1 MLKPKAL
8 SAEQL
13 YSHCDPQQFTF
24 STTAELDEIK
34 EFVGQTRAMDAIQFG
49 IGIQRE
55 GYNLYVLGPSGY
67 GKHSMIR
74 HYLEQQ
80 RDISRSAD
88 DWCYVGNFIDPQKPI
103 AIQFPNGQGQ
113 QFKQDMQQLVEELST
128 AIPSAFE
135 TEQYHVR
142 TQEIQDQFQERNRQA
157 FMELA
162 QEAEQH
168 HIAVIRTPTD
178 IRFVPEKKGKTL
190 TTDEYEALDDKEK
203 KHIEQITEVLE
214 EKVQSI
220 FRLRQQWQR
229 EAREQL
235 RTLDKE
241 VGLFAAGHLIDE
253 LKEKYITIDDVQ
265 QYLNN
270 VQEDVISH
278 LQEFRQTGTPDFIG
292 EDFLG
297 EKEKP
302 SFRRY
307 QANLIVDNSQQQG
320 VPIIYE
326 NNPTLANLIGRVEYV
341 SQMGTLITDY
351 MLIKPGALHKAN
363 GGYLILDATKVLI
376 QPYAWEA
383 LKRAISSKCIV
394 IQSLAEIFGL
404 VSTSSLEPEAIPL
417 DIKIILV
424 GDRRLYYLLMEYDPE
439 FAEWFKVAADFDDR
453 MARDDASNQV
463 YATLLATLVKKEQL
477 FEFDRDAVARIIEH
491 SSRIA
496 DDAEKLS
503 THMLSVVDLMREAD
517 YWARQ
522 REASVV
528 SREDVQKA
536 IDKQVYRLERYQSR
550 IQEEIN
556 RGAILIDV
564 EGEKTAQVNGLF
576 VIDMGNHAFA
586 QPARITA
593 TARLGEGEVVDI
605 EREVELG
612 GAIHSKGV
620 LILTAF
626 LAARF
631 ARNYP
636 LSLSASL
643 VFEQSYG
650 MVEGDSATVGELCA
664 LLSALASAPIKQS
677 LAVTGSANQHGEVQ
691 AIGGV
696 NEKIEGFFDVCKL
709 KGLNGQQGVIIPKAN
724 VPHLMLREDIVAAAR
739 EGNFSI
745 YPVST
750 VDETIE
756 LLTGIEAGLPD
767 KEGNFPQGSINER
780 VNTRLEEMAHLRHD
794 FGKSVDEHETE
805 EHKKEEKHESGEK
818 QE

>member
-1 MLKPKAL
+1 MSKPEAL
-8 SAEQL
+8 SADQL
-13 YSHCDPQQFTF
+13 YTHCDPKQFTF
-24 STTAELDEIK
+24 NTTADLEEIK
-34 EFVGQTRAMDAIQFG
+34 EFVGQERAMDAIQFG

-80 RDISRSAD
+80 RDKTKSAD

-103 AIQFPNGQGQ
+103 AIQFTSGQGR

-128 AIPSAFE
+128 AIPGAFDS
-135 TEQYHVR
+135 EQYHVR
-142 TQEIQDQFQERNRQA
+142 TQEIEEQFQERTRQA

-162 QEAEQH
+162 QDAEKH

-178 IRFVPEKKGKTL
+178 IRFVPEKKGRTL
-190 TTDEYEALDDKEK
+190 SSDEYDALDEAEK
-203 KHIEQITEVLE
+203 ARIEQIIEVLE

-241 VGLFAAGHLIDE
+241 VGLFATGNLIDE
-253 LKEKYITIDDVQ
+253 LKEKYKTIEDVQ
-265 QYLNN
+265 HYLTTI
-270 VQEDVISH
+270 QEDVIEH
-278 LQEFRQTGTPDFIG
+278 LHEFRQAGSQEI
-292 EDFLG
+292 LG
-297 EKEKP
+297 DEVWVEKEKP

-307 QANLIVDNSQQQG
+307 KVNLIVDNSEQQG

-326 NNPTLANLIGRVEYV
+326 NNPTLQNLIGRVEYV

-363 GGYLILDATKVLI
+363 GGYLILDAVKVLI
-376 QPYAWEA
+376 QPYAWES

-394 IQSLAEIFGL
+394 IQSLAEMFGL
-404 VSTSSLEPEAIPL
+404 VSTASLEPEPIPL
-417 DIKIILV
+417 DTKIILV

-439 FAEWFKVAADFDDR
+439 FAEWFKVAADFDDNI
-453 MARDDASNQV
+453 ARDDTNNEV
-463 YATLLATLVKKEQL
+463 YAKLVAALVKKEKL
-477 FEFDRDAVARIIEH
+477 YEFDRDAVARIIEQ

-522 REASVV
+522 RDVNVV

-536 IDKQVYRLERYQSR
+536 IEKQVYRLERYQSR

-556 RGAILIDV
+556 RGTILIDV
-564 EGEKTAQVNGLF
+564 DGEKTAQVNGLF
-576 VIDMGNHAFA
+576 VIDLGSHAFA

-593 TARLGEGEVVDI
+593 TARLGEGEVIDI

-620 LILTAF
+620 LILSSF
-626 LAARF
+626 LAARY
-631 ARNYP
+631 AHNYP

-664 LLSALASAPIKQS
+664 LLSALANVPIKQS
-677 LAVTGSANQHGEVQ
+677 LAVTGSANQHGDVQ

-696 NEKIEGFFDVCKL
+696 NEKIEGFFDVCKV
-709 KGLNGQQGVIIPKAN
+709 KGLTGQQGVIIPKAN
-724 VPHLMLREDIVAAAR
+724 VPHLMLREDVVAASK
-739 EGNFSI
+739 EGKFSI

-750 VDETIE
+750 VDEAIE

-767 KEGNFPQGSINER
+767 KEGNFPQGSLNER
-780 VNTRLEEMAHLRHD
+780 VNARLEEMAHLRHD
-794 FGKSVDEHETE
+794 FGKSADEHETE
-805 EHKKEEKHESGEK
+805 EKQDKKEKP
-818 QE
+818 